1 MNAECRL
8 RSAEFKYKI
17 EHSEIRIPKS
27 AFERGGSVI
36 EIDFEKGNGL
46 IPVVIQDAATNE
58 VLMLGYM
65 NREAWEETLKTG
77 KATFWSRSRKKL
89 WLKGE
94 TSGHFQ
100 EVREIWLDCDGD
112 TLLIKVDQIGG
123 AACHTGFQ
131 SCFHHRHEEGEWKIS
146 GKKIFDPKEVYGK

>member
-1 MNAECRL
+1 VRG
-8 RSAEFKYKI
+8 
-17 EHSEIRIPKS
+17 IPKS

-36 EIDFEKGNGL
+36 EIDFKKGEGL
-46 IPVVIQDAATNE
+46 IPVVIQEASTNQ

-65 NREAWEETLKTG
+65 NRKSWEETLKTG
-77 KATFWSRSRKKL
+77 KVTFWSRSRKKL

>member
-1 MNAECRL
+1 VRG
-8 RSAEFKYKI
+8 
-17 EHSEIRIPKS
+17 IPKS

-36 EIDFEKGNGL
+36 EIDFKKGDGF
-46 IPVVIQDAATNE
+46 IPVVIQDALTNQ

-65 NREAWEETLKTG
+65 NREAWEETLRAKRV
-77 KATFWSRSRKKL
+77 TFWSRSRKKL

-112 TLLIKVDQIGG
+112 TLLVKVDQIGR

-131 SCFHHRHEEGEWKIS
+131 SCFHHRHEEGEWKVS
-146 GKKIFDPKEVYGK
+146 GKRIFDPKEVYGK

>member
-1 MNAECRL
+1 M
-8 RSAEFKYKI
+8 
-17 EHSEIRIPKS
+17 
-27 AFERGGSVI
+27 I
-36 EIDFEKGNGL
+36 EIDFKKGEGL
-46 IPVVIQDAATNE
+46 IPVVIQEASTNQ

-65 NREAWEETLKTG
+65 NRKSWEETLKTG
-77 KATFWSRSRKKL
+77 KVTFWSRSRKKL